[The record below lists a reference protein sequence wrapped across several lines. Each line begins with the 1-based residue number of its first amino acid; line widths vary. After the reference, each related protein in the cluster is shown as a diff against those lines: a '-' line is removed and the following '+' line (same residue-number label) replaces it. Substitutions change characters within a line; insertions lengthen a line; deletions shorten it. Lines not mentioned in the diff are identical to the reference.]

1 MLIER
6 IGKPAMLEQTAEEC
20 AELSHA
26 SLKLARYYRGENKVY
41 TTSDD
46 ELIDNLT
53 EEMADVSICLSELL
67 LGDEKLPTLYNSH
80 VQEKMER
87 MCKRLGVVENTDN
100 DKNNNA
106 NNTDPDYKSFCYFVA
121 NEIFDENWEF
131 NNDAFAEIACRK
143 LVKLGIVELID
154 GEYQLK
160 ESQ

>member
-1 MLIER
+1 MLIEK

-20 AELSHA
+20 AELTQA
-26 SLKLARYYRGENKVY
+26 SLKLARYYRDENKVHGK
-41 TTSDD
+41 TK
-46 ELIDNLT
+46 EEMIDNLT

-67 LGDEKLPTLYNSH
+67 LGDEKLPTLYNSY

-87 MCKRLGVVENTDN
+87 MCKRLGIVENTD
-100 DKNNNA
+100 DNNNA

-131 NNDAFAEIACRK
+131 NQDAFAEIACRK
-143 LVKLGIVELID
+143 LVQLGIVELID
-154 GEYQLK
+154 DKYRLK